1 MKSWKST
8 ARTNTA
14 MIGAASATLVLL
26 AQACSSGS
34 SGGTSPEND
43 SGGVPDSTSG
53 IDSGLAEASTP
64 LDSGSGNVDSGS
76 GVEDSGSVVDSSTP
90 VDSGT
95 ADSGTIVDSSTAV
108 EAEAAAPW
116 SPTTL
121 GSSLVLWL
129 KPSGVHTA
137 TCPQN
142 SAANCVSAWED
153 SSGSGLVATPVVSAD
168 PPSASN
174 LDCPYITS
182 TSPCVSFGGTT
193 YGGLQIA
200 STTPSPL
207 DLTGGYAIL
216 AIASAQSGATTPVA
230 GGIYNRQNGTGAFA
244 GASLWMP
251 YVGSSAY
258 TASQGF
264 PATQV
269 EYVSNGFA
277 IWQTNLVDNRYHL
290 FVASYDGNTAL
301 SIQVDNGAAVTAT
314 VPVTTISAKGQP
326 AFVGGNSGQTFYG
339 HIAEVLVING
349 PISSANL
356 SAAYTYYSNLY
367 GI

>member
-1 MKSWKST
+1 
-8 ARTNTA
+8 

-43 SGGVPDSTSG
+43 SGGAPDSTSG
-53 IDSGLAEASTP
+53 IDSGVAETSTP
-64 LDSGSGNVDSGS
+64 LDSGTGADSGVGTVDSGS
-76 GVEDSGSVVDSSTP
+76 V
-90 VDSGT
+90 
-95 ADSGTIVDSSTAV
+95 ADSGTIADSGALV

-129 KPSGVHTA
+129 KPSGVHA
-137 TCPQN
+137 GTCPQN
-142 SAANCVSAWED
+142 SAANCVTAWED
-153 SSGSGLVATPVVSAD
+153 SSGSGLVATPVVPAD
-168 PPSASN
+168 PPAASN
-174 LDCPYITS
+174 LDCPFITS

-216 AIASAQSGATTPVA
+216 AIASAQSGATTPGA
-230 GGIYNRQNGTGAFA
+230 GGIYNRQIGTGAFP

-251 YVGSSAY
+251 YIGSSAY

-269 EYVSNGFA
+269 EYTSNGFA
-277 IWQTNLVDNRYHL
+277 IWQTNLIDNHYHL

-301 SIQVDNGAAVTAT
+301 SIQVDNGTPISAV
-314 VPVTTISAKGQP
+314 VPVTTISATGQP
-326 AFVGGNSGQTFYG
+326 AFIGGNSGQTFYG
-339 HIAEVLVING
+339 RIAEVLVING
-349 PISSANL
+349 PISSANVT
-356 SAAYTYYSNLY
+356 AAYTYYSSLY